1 MIDYTTLKH
10 QADGTPTWDAFL
22 GIILKVA
29 VERQNWQSSELIQR
43 TLEEANLPQS
53 MLQMRYPQ
61 KSHDLVMRNRVS
73 FALSDLA
80 ISGLLDR
87 PERGLYLPTSRGQE
101 LSKEYG
107 INITRTLIHNEP
119 AYKKYKQ
126 EKSNQKKN
134 RQKRENKD
142 LVESQIKE
150 WFNQQNEKTQD
161 ELLNHLV
168 KMNPYKFENLMVQLL
183 SVMGYKGDEGQALV
197 TQKSN
202 DHGIDG
208 IINQDPLG
216 LQKVYL
222 QVKRYAPDNSVQM
235 PEITAFSGSIKLKH
249 ADRGVFITTSTFTQG
264 AINAAKDL
272 NITLVNGEM
281 LTNLMI
287 QYQVGVEVK
296 EHYMTYKIDGNLF

>member
-1 MIDYTTLKH
+1 MLI
-10 QADGTPTWDAFL
+10 FL
-22 GIILKVA
+22 I
-29 VERQNWQSSELIQR
+29 
-43 TLEEANLPQS
+43 
-53 MLQMRYPQ
+53 
-61 KSHDLVMRNRVS
+61 
-73 FALSDLA
+73 
-80 ISGLLDR
+80 
-87 PERGLYLPTSRGQE
+87 
-101 LSKEYG
+101 
-107 INITRTLIHNEP
+107 IHNEP

-142 LVESQIKE
+142 LAESQVKE
-150 WFNQQNEKTQD
+150 WFNQQDEKTQD

-168 KMNPYKFENLMVQLL
+168 KMNPYKFENLTVQLL

-296 EHYMTYKIDGNLF
+296 EHYMTYKIDGNMF